1 MQAQGVHYGGD
12 AVQAADTVLG
22 VHAAQAGNGADGLC
36 DRFGFADAAGFDN
49 DIVETFHPH
58 DFAYLLFLAH
68 DAALLDEVRVNVY
81 LAYVI
86 DDNCE
91 SDALFVGENM
101 VY

>member
-1 MQAQGVHYGGD
+1 M
-12 AVQAADTVLG
+12 
-22 VHAAQAGNGADGLC
+22 LC

-49 DIVETFHPH
+49 DIVETLHPH
-58 DFAYLLFLAH
+58 DFAYLLYQVRFQRAADATVLKRNEAFVFLAH
-68 DAALLDEVRVNVY
+68 DAALLNEVRVNVY

-91 SDALFVGENM
+91 SDALFIGENM

>member
-1 MQAQGVHYGGD
+1 MEQMVCAIGSGSQMPL
-12 AVQAADTVLG
+12 AS
-22 VHAAQAGNGADGLC
+22 
-36 DRFGFADAAGFDN
+36 
-49 DIVETFHPH
+49 ITFHPH
-58 DFAYLLFLAH
+58 DFAYLLYQVRFQRAADAAVLKRNEAFVFLAH

-91 SDALFVGENM
+91 SDALFIGENM